1 MKKLFLNNVKGYLT
15 EEGIF
20 LSSNASIVG
29 IAIEA
34 YYETS
39 PRKGKEMSIFINI
52 EDNSYTSIRV
62 IPHEIEKIS
71 YNYYRIMDNHKVI
84 YYLRRFS

>member
-1 MKKLFLNNVKGYLT
+1 MKKLFLNNVKCYLT
-15 EEGIF
+15 EEGVF
-20 LSSNASIVG
+20 PSSNSSIVG

-34 YYETS
+34 YYETT

-62 IPHEIEKIS
+62 IPQEIEKIS

>member
-15 EEGIF
+15 EEGVF
-20 LSSNASIVG
+20 PSSNSSIVG

-34 YYETS
+34 YYETT

-62 IPHEIEKIS
+62 IPQEIEKIS

>member
-15 EEGIF
+15 EEGVF
-20 LSSNASIVG
+20 PSSNVSIVG

-34 YYETS
+34 YYETT

-62 IPHEIEKIS
+62 IPQEIEKIS
-71 YNYYRIMDNHKVI
+71 YNYYRIIDNHKVI
-84 YYLRRFS
+84 YYLRHFS